1 MKLKTDA
8 PERIVTLA
16 LDLGEQI
23 QRYGGEIYR
32 VEDTIQRICTSYG
45 FVRADVF
52 SITSYI
58 ALSARTEDGRVF
70 TETRRLYTWGTDLDR
85 LEQLCNLSRY
95 ICTNTP
101 SVEEFASLLSTATCR
116 ISHPQRQ
123 IALGGLLTAGGF
135 CMAYGGTLWDAFA
148 SMIAGMIIL
157 LMNRYVKKPDTNRIV
172 YTLACSIIA
181 GIGAILIVY
190 MGIGHNIDKV
200 IIGDIMLLI
209 PGMVMVNALRDML
222 VGDLMA
228 GLMRFI
234 EACLTTIAI
243 ACGYAFALFLLEGIL

>member
-1 MKLKTDA
+1 MNQKTDA

-32 VEDTIQRICTSYG
+32 VEDTIQRICSSYG

-58 ALSARTEDGRVF
+58 SLSAKTADGRVF
-70 TETRRLYTWGTDLDR
+70 TEARRLYTWGTDLDR

-95 ICTNTP
+95 ICANTP
-101 SVEEFASLLSTATCR
+101 SPEEFESLLSSATCR
-116 ISHPQRQ
+116 LAHPQRQ
-123 IALGGLLTAGGF
+123 IALGGLITAGGF
-135 CMAYGGTLWDAFA
+135 CLFYGGNFRDALA
-148 SMIAGMIIL
+148 SMMAGLIIL

-172 YTLACSIIA
+172 YTLTCSLLA
-181 GIGAILIVY
+181 GIGAIFIV
-190 MGIGHNIDKV
+190 MAGIGQHVDKI

-222 VGDLMA
+222 VGDLMS
-228 GLMRFI
+228 GLMRFL
-234 EACLTTIAI
+234 EACLTTVAI
-243 ACGYAFALFLLEGIL
+243 ACGYAFALFLLEGFI